1 MARWNSCNI
10 LHVAPDAK
18 RVWQFDA
25 KGGGF
30 VLDREQRVPH
40 ADKLPAKGIAKQ
52 WSSLWQ
58 PKLNV
63 AWLPAENVFLRVVEL
78 PASNFEET
86 LAMVE
91 LQLEK
96 FSPLPVTQIVWTM
109 HVMGTH
115 TAPAKGD
122 AAPESL
128 QTVIVVIVERKV
140 VEEFLGRLEKDGFLA
155 DRLETPMLD
164 LLAAVT
170 PTDDGAWFFPLSLGG
185 QNAALVAW
193 WFGGVLRTL
202 SFVTLPPA
210 GDRALEL
217 KDQLAHIAWSGELE
231 GWLTAAPKWH
241 LVADPVNATEWEN
254 VLRAALNE
262 PVSVSAPPAPAELA
276 AATARRAA
284 AAGQS
289 NLLPPEFTVQYH
301 QQFVDRLWLR
311 GLAYAGLAY
320 AVFLVVYFC
329 AVQVLNFRTTG
340 VEAQVAAISN
350 DYTNALQL
358 KARYGV
364 LQERQQLKYAA
375 LDAWQLVAQE
385 LPEGLALSRFSF
397 GDGQFVTLGGQVN
410 ADEIT
415 KIFDFNDAIRKVKVN
430 DQPVFNP
437 APEPNEQLSYHNI
450 PGGQANWSFG
460 LTLLRTETEAEAP

>member
-30 VLDREQRVPH
+30 ALNRELRVAH
-40 ADKLPAKGIAKQ
+40 TEKLPARGIAKQ

-78 PASNFEET
+78 PASTFEET

-96 FSPLPVTQIVWTM
+96 FSPLPVTQVVWTM

-122 AAPESL
+122 NAPESL
-128 QTVIVVIVERKV
+128 QTVVVVIVERRV
-140 VEEFLGRLEKDGFLA
+140 VEEFLGRLEKEGFLA

-164 LLAAVT
+164 QLAAVA
-170 PTDDGAWFFPLSLGG
+170 PTEDGAWFFPLSLGG

-193 WFGGVLRTL
+193 WFGGVLRNL

-210 GDRALEL
+210 GDRAEEL
-217 KDQLAHIAWSGELE
+217 KAQLAHLAWSGELE
-231 GWLTAAPKWH
+231 GWLTAQPKWH

-262 PVSVSAPPAPAELA
+262 TILIAEPPAPVALA
-276 AATARRAA
+276 AATAKRAA
-284 AAGQS
+284 AAGKS
-289 NLLPPEFTVQYH
+289 NLLPAEFTAQYH

-311 GLAYAGLAY
+311 GLAYAGAAY
-320 AVFLVVYFC
+320 AVFLVIYFC
-329 AVQVLNFRTTG
+329 AVGVLDWSTTK
-340 VEAQVAAISN
+340 VEGDAAKISN

-358 KARYGV
+358 KAQFGV
-364 LQERQQLKYAA
+364 LKERQQLKYAA
-375 LDAWQLVAQE
+375 LDCWQLVAQQ
-385 LPEGLALSRFSF
+385 LPPGISLQRFSF
-397 GDGQFVTLGGQVN
+397 ANGQSVQLSGQV
-410 ADEIT
+410 ASDDIP
-415 KIFDFNDAIRKVKVN
+415 KIIDFNDAMRKVKIN
-430 DQPVFNP
+430 DQPVFNAVP
-437 APEPNEQLSYHNI
+437 DNSDQLTYRNQ
-450 PGGQANWSFG
+450 GNQANWNFG
-460 LTLLRTETEAEAP
+460 LQLLRTEAEAE

>member
-30 VLDREQRVPH
+30 ALNRELRVPH
-40 ADKLPAKGIAKQ
+40 TEKLPAKGIAKQ

-63 AWLPAENVFLRVVEL
+63 AWLAAENVFLRVVEL
-78 PASNFEET
+78 PASSFEET

-122 AAPESL
+122 HAPESL
-128 QTVIVVIVERKV
+128 QTVIVVIVERKD
-140 VEEFLGRLEKDGFLA
+140 VEEFLGRLEKEGFLA

-164 LLAAVT
+164 QLAAVT
-170 PTDDGAWFFPLSLGG
+170 PTEDGAWFFPLSLGG

-193 WFGGVLRTL
+193 WFGGVLRNL

-217 KDQLAHIAWSGELE
+217 KAQLAHIAWSGELE
-231 GWLTAAPKWH
+231 GWLTSQPKWH

-262 PVSVSAPPAPAELA
+262 SVQVSVPPTPATLA
-276 AATARRAA
+276 ASTAKRAATA
-284 AAGQS
+284 GKS
-289 NLLPPEFTVQYH
+289 NLLPAEFTAQYH

-311 GLAYAGLAY
+311 GLAYTGLAY
-320 AVFLVVYFC
+320 AFFLVMYFC
-329 AVQVLNFRTTG
+329 AVGILDFHTTK
-340 VEAQVAAISN
+340 VEGDVAKISN

-358 KARYGV
+358 KAQFGV
-364 LQERQQLKYAA
+364 LKERQQLKYAA
-375 LDAWQLVAQE
+375 LDSWELVAQQ
-385 LPEGLALSRFSF
+385 LPLGISLQRFSF
-397 GDGQFVTLGGQVN
+397 ANGQSVQLSGQV
-410 ADEIT
+410 ASDDIP
-415 KIFDFNDAIRKVKVN
+415 KIIDFNDAMRKLKVN

-437 APEPNEQLSYHNI
+437 VPDASEQLTYRNN
-450 PGGQANWSFG
+450 GNQANWSFG
-460 LTLLRTETEAEAP
+460 LELLRTETDTE